1 MKISIIIPSYN
12 NLKYLLFT
20 INSIKKNSF
29 FDHEIIIHVNEGS
42 DGTLD
47 YIKNNDL
54 LYTFSKSNI
63 GLCSSVNEASKK
75 ATTNYIFYS
84 HDDMFYCKNWD
95 IFLKEELNKFNDN
108 LYYLSGTTVSTNN
121 GLINHD
127 WGSLPENFNENKF
140 NDFTKNDKSK
150 DLQGSHWAP
159 HLIHKELWIKIG
171 GFSEEFNPGDGSD
184 PDLCMKLWLN
194 NVRVFKTISKIK
206 VYHFS
211 SITTRKR
218 NISLNNGTRTFLLK
232 YGFNPR
238 FFRKYYLQGDG
249 FNLYNGKL
257 NEPKITLDMFLSLIV
272 NKLKYFILKYFHN

>member
-12 NLKYLLFT
+12 NLKYLIFT

-29 FDHEIIIHVNEGS
+29 FEHEIIIHVNEGS

-47 YIKNNDL
+47 YVKNNGL

-63 GLCSSVNEASKK
+63 GVCSSVNQASKK
-75 ATTNYIFYS
+75 ASTNYIFYS

-95 IFLKEELNKFNDN
+95 VFLKEELNRLNNN
-108 LYYLSGTTVSTNN
+108 LYYLSGTTISINN

-127 WGSLPENFNENKF
+127 CGSSPENFNEDKF
-140 NDFTKNDKSK
+140 NDFIKNDKSK

-238 FFRKYYLQGDG
+238 FFRKYYLQGNG
-249 FNLYNGKL
+249 FNLYEGKL
-257 NEPKITLDMFLSLIV
+257 NAPKITLDMFLSLIV
-272 NKLKYFILKYFHN
+272 NKLKYFYFKVFS

>member
-1 MKISIIIPSYN
+1 MKISIIIPSFN
-12 NLKYLLFT
+12 NLKYLIFT

-29 FDHEIIIHVNEGS
+29 FEHEIIIHVNDGS

-47 YIKNNDL
+47 YVKNNNL
-54 LYTFSKSNI
+54 LYTFSNSNI
-63 GLCSSVNEASKK
+63 GLCSSVNQASKK
-75 ATTNYIFYS
+75 ASTNYIFYS

-95 IFLKEELNKFNDN
+95 IFLKEELNRLNNN
-108 LYYLSGTTVSTNN
+108 LYYLSGTTISINN

-127 WGSLPENFNENKF
+127 CGSSPENFNEDKF
-140 NDFTKNDKSK
+140 NDFIKNDKSK

-249 FNLYNGKL
+249 FNLYKGKL
-257 NEPKITLDMFLSLIV
+257 NEPKITFNMFHSLIV
-272 NKLKYFILKYFHN
+272 NKLKYFYFKVFS